1 MVKRRLELQLI
12 FITMIVAVIT
22 NAISGGIFL
31 WERHVQLG
39 GSAFVALTT
48 FDLLSGVFWQTL
60 LVWLAG
66 HYILKQLN
74 QLKTAIAKMQQG
86 EFDIQIPLPKIKN
99 EIYDVAVAF
108 QKTAG
113 VLGEYHEKMDKSVQM
128 LNQSVQEV
136 DSKMRLASD
145 GAHSIA
151 LAMKEITD
159 SAMQAAQA
167 ADTQMQ
173 GADASQIIV
182 DRLEQ
187 GVQSESRAVQS
198 LHEAITLGA
207 THTNQIASEM
217 QLASTAAEKTTLKTR
232 QLVERAENVA
242 EILKSVEA
250 VAESTN
256 LIALNASIEA
266 ARAGDAGRGFAVVA
280 SEVRLLAEQS
290 KESNKR
296 IQEVVRIMV
305 EEIGNVDQAM
315 IDTSSSFS
323 RVEQARQE
331 IATSFATIHESGQ
344 IVQNVVRE
352 VLQEFSKQRDQTTQ
366 LQTQSHRINDVIQQV
381 MALTEEVAATT
392 TEQTHAVQ
400 SVGNVLEQMRTVAT
414 DLDELQISNSK

>member
-22 NAISGGIFL
+22 NGISGGIFL

-217 QLASTAAEKTTLKTR
+217 QLASTAAEQTTLKTR

-305 EEIGNVDQAM
+305 EEIGNVDQAV

-344 IVQNVVRE
+344 IVENVVRE

-400 SVGNVLEQMRTVAT
+400 SVGNALEQMRTVAA

>member
-217 QLASTAAEKTTLKTR
+217 QLASTAAEQTTLKTR

-305 EEIGNVDQAM
+305 EEIGNVDQAV

-344 IVQNVVRE
+344 IVENVVRE

-400 SVGNVLEQMRTVAT
+400 SVGNALEQMRTVAA

>member
-1 MVKRRLELQLI
+1 MKRRLELQLI
-12 FITMIVAVIT
+12 AITMIVAVIT

-74 QLKTAIAKMQQG
+74 QLRTAIAKVQQG

-108 QKTAG
+108 QKTAF
-113 VLGEYHEKMDKSVQM
+113 VLGEYHEKMDKSVQL
-128 LNQSVQEV
+128 LNQSVREV

-187 GVQSESRAVQS
+187 GVQSESRAVQT
-198 LHEAITLGA
+198 LNEAITLGA

-217 QLASTAAEKTTLKTR
+217 QLASTAAEQTTLKTR

-305 EEIGNVDQAM
+305 EEIGNVDQAV

-323 RVEQARQE
+323 RVEQARQA

-344 IVQNVVRE
+344 VVENVVRE
-352 VLQEFSKQRDQTTQ
+352 VLQEFSKQRDQTAQ

-400 SVGNVLEQMRTVAT
+400 SVGNTLEQMRTVAS
-414 DLDELQISNSK
+414 DLDELQISNSE

>member
-22 NAISGGIFL
+22 NGISGGIFL

-217 QLASTAAEKTTLKTR
+217 QLASTAAEQTTMKTR

-305 EEIGNVDQAM
+305 EEIGNVDQAV

-344 IVQNVVRE
+344 IVENVVRE

-400 SVGNVLEQMRTVAT
+400 SVGNALEQMRTVAA